1 MAQTKRRRRR
11 KRRGTQSGRV
21 DTRPRGRPRNRAEA
35 KQRARA
41 RGGSGRSRQRGLQ
54 RTAQPPS
61 WRTAFW
67 KGAAAAVIF
76 FVLIAVAFGRGVSE
90 ALPVAAMMLV
100 FYVPLAYLTD
110 RFFFN
115 RQLRKEQQAREQA
128 QQQEG

>member
-35 KQRARA
+35 RQRARS
-41 RGGSGRSRQRGLQ
+41 RGKSGSGGQRGLQ
-54 RTAQPPS
+54 RTVQPPS
-61 WRTAFW
+61 WRSALW
-67 KGAAAAVIF
+67 KGLVAAVIF

-90 ALPVAAMMLV
+90 ALPVALAMVV

-110 RFFFN
+110 KFMFN
-115 RQLRKEQQAREQA
+115 RQLRKEQKAREEPE
-128 QQQEG
+128 QEA